1 MSAGKTSVRVTLRN
15 VTKMFDEVTAVDGID
30 LDIEPGTMTTLLGPS
45 GCGKTTTLRLIAG
58 LELPTSGQIFI
69 DGEDVSVRSAS
80 YRDVSMVFQSYA
92 LFPHMTVGE
101 NVGYGLKVQGVQA
114 DEKRERVQK
123 NLHSVGLDGYEDRY
137 IDQLSGGQQQRV
149 AVARALILE
158 PKVLLFDEP
167 LSNLDT
173 KLRRQMRED
182 IRRLHKETGITSI
195 YVTHDQSE
203 ALAVS
208 DNIVVMDM
216 GGIAQHGTPDDIYR
230 RPDSTFVATFMGEAN
245 ILDAELVDGVNGP
258 VLRIGD
264 AEIRPE
270 KGTPLP
276 GLGHVK
282 LAVRPES
289 ISLGSV
295 GGHDTGIKGTVEWQ
309 SYVGP
314 ATEYLVRRGGQS
326 IFAIVPVGAMRFVP
340 GDEVTLLIDPVGVAV
355 LPE

>member
-1 MSAGKTSVRVTLRN
+1 MTVGKNSVRVTLRG
-15 VTKMFDEVTAVDGID
+15 VTMMFGDVTAVDNID
-30 LDIEPGTMTTLLGPS
+30 LDIEPGSMTTLLGPS

-58 LELPTSGQIFI
+58 LELPTSGRILI
-69 DGEDVSVRSAS
+69 DGEDVSTRSAS

-92 LFPHMTVGE
+92 LFPHMNVAE
-101 NVGYGLKVQGVQA
+101 NVGYGLKIQGVPEE
-114 DEKRERVQK
+114 EKQERVHET
-123 NLHSVGLDGYEDRY
+123 LASVGLEGYGRRY

-149 AVARALILE
+149 AVARALVLE

-182 IRRLHKETGITSI
+182 IRRLQKETGITSV

-208 DNIVVMDM
+208 DDVVVMNM
-216 GGIAQHGTPDDIYR
+216 GRIAQHGTPDDIYR
-230 RPDSTFVATFMGEAN
+230 RPNSTFVATFMGEAN
-245 ILDAELVDGVNGP
+245 ILDAELVDGADGP
-258 VLRIGD
+258 VLHLGGVRIH
-264 AEIRPE
+264 PE
-270 KGTPLP
+270 KGVPLP
-276 GLGHVK
+276 GFGSVK

-289 ISLGSV
+289 IGLAAIGSQE
-295 GGHDTGIKGTVEWQ
+295 IEMKGTVEWR

-314 ATEYLVRRGGQS
+314 ATEYLVHREGQS
-326 IFAIVPVGAMRFVP
+326 IFVVVPVGAPAFTP
-340 GDEVTLLIDPVGVAV
+340 GDEVALLIDPVGVAV